1 MRARWAA
8 MLALMLALVCVPAT
22 AASATPPVDLGSG
35 YVLDDAGV
43 LSSADADA
51 AEKRLTQLR
60 TETGVDLW
68 VVFVDTFTDPD
79 SSEAWANETAGRNGL
94 GPTQYLMA
102 VAVDS
107 RQFYISGD
115 SEGPVTFD
123 QLGAIE
129 QQDVQPAL
137 AAEDWLGAI
146 DAAAAGITAAT
157 GNTSGGAG
165 GSDGGSGGGILTV
178 ILAIAAVGA
187 AIAVIVVFIR
197 RRRSGAGGGAVGT
210 SGPPA
215 VPTAELARRAA
226 SALVEMDDA
235 IKTSTQEL
243 GFATAQFG
251 EAATEEFSRV
261 LAEARADLD
270 KAFEIQQT
278 LDDETPD
285 SDAEV
290 RAATTRII
298 ELCEGAGARLD
309 AKAEAFDELR
319 RLEQNAPEAL
329 ARVQEEREEAL
340 GALATADATLARL
353 RGSYADEALAAV
365 ADNPAQ
371 ARSRIEFADEQI
383 AIAAAAIGAGHGGEA
398 AVGIRAAEEAVS
410 QARLLEQSV
419 ETLAVDFVEGERGAQ
434 ALITELERDI
444 VTASTLPD
452 GDGRVAAAI
461 AATRTQID
469 TARENLAGTAR
480 RPLAMLQGLESVD
493 AQIDAVVQGV
503 RDAEAAAQRAR
514 QMLAQHL
521 MQAQAQVS
529 AAEDYITARRGG
541 VGAEARTRLAEAG
554 ASLVRAQQLQAADP
568 AQALQQAQRAEQ
580 LAAQAMQRAQADVG
594 AFSSGPA
601 QGGGN
606 GMMSAVLGGIVINSL
621 LGGGSSRGSSGGFG
635 GGFGGFGG
643 FGGGGGRS
651 GGGMRPGSF
660 GGGGTRGRRGGG
672 RF

>member
-51 AEKRLTQLR
+51 AEERLTQLR
-60 TETGVDLW
+60 ADTGVDLW

-79 SSEAWANETAGRNGL
+79 SSEAWANETASRNGL
-94 GPTQYLMA
+94 GPTQYLLA

-146 DAAAAGITAAT
+146 DAAAAGLTAAT
-157 GNTSGGAG
+157 GNGTGGAS

-187 AIAVIVVFIR
+187 AIAVIVVFVR
-197 RRRSGAGGGAVGT
+197 RRRSGAGGSAVGT

-329 ARVQEEREEAL
+329 ARVQDEREEVL

-383 AIAAAAIGAGHGGEA
+383 AIATAAIGAGRGGEA

-410 QARLLEQSV
+410 QARLLERAV
-419 ETLAVDFVEGERGAQ
+419 ETLAADLVEGERGAQ

-493 AQIDAVVQGV
+493 TQIDAVVQGV

-521 MQAQAQVS
+521 MQAQAQVA

-554 ASLVRAQQLQAADP
+554 ASLVRAQQLQSSDP

-594 AFSSGPA
+594 AFSAGPA

-606 GMMSAVLGGIVINSL
+606 GMMNAVLGGIVINSL

-635 GGFGGFGG
+635 GGFGGFS
-643 FGGGGGRS
+643 GGGRS
-651 GGGMRPGSF
+651 GGGMRPGGF

>member
-8 MLALMLALVCVPAT
+8 MLALVLALVCVPAT

-51 AEKRLTQLR
+51 AEERLTQLR
-60 TETGVDLW
+60 AETGVDLW

-79 SSEAWANETAGRNGL
+79 SSEAWANETADRNGL

-137 AAEDWLGAI
+137 AAEDWLGAV

-157 GNTSGGAG
+157 GNGAGGTG

-187 AIAVIVVFIR
+187 AIAVIVVFVR
-197 RRRSGAGGGAVGT
+197 RRRSGVGGGAVGT

-215 VPTAELARRAA
+215 VPTSELTRRAA

-309 AKAEAFDELR
+309 DKAEAFDELR

-329 ARVQEEREEAL
+329 ARVHEEREQVL

-383 AIAAAAIGAGHGGEA
+383 AIATAAIGAGRGGEA

-410 QARLLEQSV
+410 QARLLEQAV
-419 ETLAVDFVEGERGAQ
+419 ETLAVDLVEGERGAQ

-493 AQIDAVVQGV
+493 TQIDAVVQGV

-521 MQAQAQVS
+521 LQAQAQVS

-568 AQALQQAQRAEQ
+568 AQALQQAQRAEH

-594 AFSSGPA
+594 AFSAGPA
-601 QGGGN
+601 QGGGGN

-635 GGFGGFGG
+635 GGFGGFS
-643 FGGGGGRS
+643 GGGGRS

>member
-8 MLALMLALVCVPAT
+8 MLALVLALVCVPAT

-51 AEKRLTQLR
+51 AEERLTQLR
-60 TETGVDLW
+60 AETGVDLW

-79 SSEAWANETAGRNGL
+79 SSEAWANETADRNGL

-137 AAEDWLGAI
+137 AAEDWLGAV

-157 GNTSGGAG
+157 GNGAGGTG

-187 AIAVIVVFIR
+187 AIAVIVVFVR
-197 RRRSGAGGGAVGT
+197 RRRSGVGGGAVGT

-215 VPTAELARRAA
+215 VPTSELTRRAA

-309 AKAEAFDELR
+309 DKAEAFDELR

-329 ARVQEEREEAL
+329 ARVHEEREQVL

-383 AIAAAAIGAGHGGEA
+383 AIATAAIGAGRGGEA

-410 QARLLEQSV
+410 QARLLEQAV
-419 ETLAVDFVEGERGAQ
+419 ETLAVDLVEGERGAQ

-493 AQIDAVVQGV
+493 TQIDAVVQGV

-521 MQAQAQVS
+521 LQAQAQVS

-594 AFSSGPA
+594 AFSAGPA
-601 QGGGN
+601 QGGGGN

-635 GGFGGFGG
+635 GGFGGFS
-643 FGGGGGRS
+643 GGGGRS

>member
-8 MLALMLALVCVPAT
+8 MLALVLALVCVPAT

-51 AEKRLTQLR
+51 AEERLTQLR
-60 TETGVDLW
+60 AETGVDLW

-79 SSEAWANETAGRNGL
+79 SSEAWANETADRNGL

-137 AAEDWLGAI
+137 AAEDWLGAV

-157 GNTSGGAG
+157 GNGAGGTG

-187 AIAVIVVFIR
+187 AIAVIVVFVR
-197 RRRSGAGGGAVGT
+197 RRRSGVGGGAVGT
-210 SGPPA
+210 SGPPS
-215 VPTAELARRAA
+215 VPTSELTRRAA

-309 AKAEAFDELR
+309 DKAEAFDELR

-329 ARVQEEREEAL
+329 ARVQEEREQVL

-365 ADNPAQ
+365 ADNPSQ

-383 AIAAAAIGAGHGGEA
+383 AIATAAIGAGRGGEA

-410 QARLLEQSV
+410 QARLLEQAV
-419 ETLAVDFVEGERGAQ
+419 ETLAVDLVEGERGAQ

-493 AQIDAVVQGV
+493 TQIDAVVQGV

-521 MQAQAQVS
+521 LQAQAQVS

-554 ASLVRAQQLQAADP
+554 ASLVRAQQLQA
-568 AQALQQAQRAEQ
+568 
-580 LAAQAMQRAQADVG
+580 
-594 AFSSGPA
+594 
-601 QGGGN
+601 
-606 GMMSAVLGGIVINSL
+606 
-621 LGGGSSRGSSGGFG
+621 
-635 GGFGGFGG
+635 
-643 FGGGGGRS
+643 
-651 GGGMRPGSF
+651 
-660 GGGGTRGRRGGG
+660 
-672 RF
+672 

>member
-8 MLALMLALVCVPAT
+8 MLALVLALVCVPAT

-35 YVLDDAGV
+35 YVLDEAGV

-51 AEKRLTQLR
+51 AEERLTQLR
-60 TETGVDLW
+60 AETGVDLW

-79 SSEAWANETAGRNGL
+79 SSEAWANETADRNGL

-137 AAEDWLGAI
+137 AAEDWLGAV

-157 GNTSGGAG
+157 GNGAGGTG

-187 AIAVIVVFIR
+187 AIAVIVVFVR
-197 RRRSGAGGGAVGT
+197 RRRSGVGGGAVGT

-215 VPTAELARRAA
+215 VPTSELTRRAA

-309 AKAEAFDELR
+309 DKAEAFDELR

-329 ARVQEEREEAL
+329 ARVQEEREQVL

-365 ADNPAQ
+365 TDNPSQ

-383 AIAAAAIGAGHGGEA
+383 AIATAAIGAGRGGEA

-410 QARLLEQSV
+410 QARLLEQAV
-419 ETLAVDFVEGERGAQ
+419 ETLAVDLVEGERGAQ

-493 AQIDAVVQGV
+493 TQIDAVVQGV

-521 MQAQAQVS
+521 LQAQAQVS

-594 AFSSGPA
+594 AFSAGPA
-601 QGGGN
+601 QGGGGN

-635 GGFGGFGG
+635 GGFGGFS
-643 FGGGGGRS
+643 GGGGRS

>member
-8 MLALMLALVCVPAT
+8 MLALVLALVCVPAT

-51 AEKRLTQLR
+51 AEERLTQLR
-60 TETGVDLW
+60 AETGVDLW

-79 SSEAWANETAGRNGL
+79 SSEAWANETADRNGL

-137 AAEDWLGAI
+137 AAEDWLGAV

-157 GNTSGGAG
+157 GNGAGGTG

-187 AIAVIVVFIR
+187 AIAVIVVFVR
-197 RRRSGAGGGAVGT
+197 RRRSGVGGGAVGT

-215 VPTAELARRAA
+215 VPTSELTRRAA

-309 AKAEAFDELR
+309 DKAEAFDELR

-329 ARVQEEREEAL
+329 ARVQEEREQVL

-365 ADNPAQ
+365 ADNPSQ

-383 AIAAAAIGAGHGGEA
+383 AIATAAIGAGRGGEA

-410 QARLLEQSV
+410 QARLLEQAV
-419 ETLAVDFVEGERGAQ
+419 ETLAVDLVEGERGAQ

-461 AATRTQID
+461 ASTRTQID

-493 AQIDAVVQGV
+493 TQIDAVVQGV

-521 MQAQAQVS
+521 LQAQAQVS

-594 AFSSGPA
+594 AFSAGPA
-601 QGGGN
+601 QGGGGN

-635 GGFGGFGG
+635 GGFGGFS
-643 FGGGGGRS
+643 GGGRS

>member
-8 MLALMLALVCVPAT
+8 MLALVLALVCVPAT

-51 AEKRLTQLR
+51 AEERLTQLR
-60 TETGVDLW
+60 AETGVDLW

-79 SSEAWANETAGRNGL
+79 SSEAWANETADRNGL

-137 AAEDWLGAI
+137 AAEDWLGAV
-146 DAAAAGITAAT
+146 DAAAAGITSAT
-157 GNTSGGAG
+157 GNGAGGTG

-187 AIAVIVVFIR
+187 AIAVIVVFVR
-197 RRRSGAGGGAVGT
+197 RRRSGVGGGAVGT

-309 AKAEAFDELR
+309 DKAEAFDELR

-329 ARVQEEREEAL
+329 ARVQEEREQVL

-365 ADNPAQ
+365 ADNPSQ

-383 AIAAAAIGAGHGGEA
+383 AIATAAIGAGRGGEA

-410 QARLLEQSV
+410 QARLLEQAV
-419 ETLAVDFVEGERGAQ
+419 ETLAVDLVEGERGAQ

-493 AQIDAVVQGV
+493 TQIDAVVQGV

-521 MQAQAQVS
+521 LQAQAQVS

-594 AFSSGPA
+594 AFSAGPA
-601 QGGGN
+601 QGGGGN

-635 GGFGGFGG
+635 GFS
-643 FGGGGGRS
+643 GGGGRS

>member
-8 MLALMLALVCVPAT
+8 MLALVLALVCVPAT

-51 AEKRLTQLR
+51 AEERLTQLR
-60 TETGVDLW
+60 AETGVDLW

-79 SSEAWANETAGRNGL
+79 SSEAWANETADRNGL

-137 AAEDWLGAI
+137 AAEDWLGAV

-157 GNTSGGAG
+157 GNGAGGTG

-187 AIAVIVVFIR
+187 AIAVIVVFVR
-197 RRRSGAGGGAVGT
+197 RRRSGVGGGAVGT
-210 SGPPA
+210 SGPPS
-215 VPTAELARRAA
+215 VPTSELTRRAA

-309 AKAEAFDELR
+309 DKAEAFDELR

-329 ARVQEEREEAL
+329 ARVQEEREQVL

-383 AIAAAAIGAGHGGEA
+383 AIATAAIGAGRGGEA

-410 QARLLEQSV
+410 QARLLEQAV
-419 ETLAVDFVEGERGAQ
+419 ETLAVDLVEGERGAQ

-493 AQIDAVVQGV
+493 TQIDAVVQGV

-521 MQAQAQVS
+521 LQAQAQVS

-594 AFSSGPA
+594 AFSAGPT
-601 QGGGN
+601 QGGGGN

-635 GGFGGFGG
+635 GGFGGFS
-643 FGGGGGRS
+643 GGGGRS

>member
-8 MLALMLALVCVPAT
+8 MLGLVLALVCVPAT

-51 AEKRLTQLR
+51 AEERLTQLR
-60 TETGVDLW
+60 AETGVDLW

-79 SSEAWANETAGRNGL
+79 SSEAWANETADRNGL

-137 AAEDWLGAI
+137 AAENWLGAI

-187 AIAVIVVFIR
+187 AIAVIVVFVR

-278 LDDETPD
+278 LDDEIPD

-309 AKAEAFDELR
+309 DKAEAFDELR

-329 ARVQEEREEAL
+329 ARVQEEREEVL

-365 ADNPAQ
+365 ADNPSQ
-371 ARSRIEFADEQI
+371 ARPRIEFADEQI
-383 AIAAAAIGAGHGGEA
+383 AIATAAIGAGRGGEA

-410 QARLLEQSV
+410 QARLLEQAV
-419 ETLAVDFVEGERGAQ
+419 ETLAVDLVEGERGAQ

-493 AQIDAVVQGV
+493 TQIDAVVQGV

-521 MQAQAQVS
+521 LQAQAQVS

-594 AFSSGPA
+594 AFSAGPA
-601 QGGGN
+601 QGGGGN

-621 LGGGSSRGSSGGFG
+621 LGGGSPRGSSGGFG
-635 GGFGGFGG
+635 GGFGGFS
-643 FGGGGGRS
+643 GGGRS

>member
-8 MLALMLALVCVPAT
+8 MLALVLALVCVPAT

-51 AEKRLTQLR
+51 AEERLTQLR
-60 TETGVDLW
+60 AETGVDLW

-79 SSEAWANETAGRNGL
+79 SSEAWANETADRNGL

-137 AAEDWLGAI
+137 AAEDWLGAV

-157 GNTSGGAG
+157 GNGAGGTG

-187 AIAVIVVFIR
+187 AIAVIVVFVR
-197 RRRSGAGGGAVGT
+197 RRRSGVGGGAVGT
-210 SGPPA
+210 SGPPS
-215 VPTAELARRAA
+215 VPTSELTRRAA

-309 AKAEAFDELR
+309 DKAEAFDELR

-329 ARVQEEREEAL
+329 ARVQEEREQVL

-365 ADNPAQ
+365 ADNPSQ

-383 AIAAAAIGAGHGGEA
+383 AIATAAIGAGRGGEA

-410 QARLLEQSV
+410 QARLLEQAV
-419 ETLAVDFVEGERGAQ
+419 ETLAVDLVEGERGAQ

-493 AQIDAVVQGV
+493 TQIDAVVQGV

-521 MQAQAQVS
+521 LQAQAQVS

-580 LAAQAMQRAQADVG
+580 LAAQAMQR
-594 AFSSGPA
+594 
-601 QGGGN
+601 
-606 GMMSAVLGGIVINSL
+606 
-621 LGGGSSRGSSGGFG
+621 
-635 GGFGGFGG
+635 
-643 FGGGGGRS
+643 
-651 GGGMRPGSF
+651 
-660 GGGGTRGRRGGG
+660 
-672 RF
+672 

>member
-8 MLALMLALVCVPAT
+8 MLALVLALVCVPAT

-51 AEKRLTQLR
+51 AEERLTQLR
-60 TETGVDLW
+60 AETGVDLW

-79 SSEAWANETAGRNGL
+79 SSEAWANETADRNGL

-137 AAEDWLGAI
+137 AAEDWLGAV
-146 DAAAAGITAAT
+146 DAAAAGITSAT
-157 GNTSGGAG
+157 GNGAGGTG

-187 AIAVIVVFIR
+187 AIAVIVVFVR
-197 RRRSGAGGGAVGT
+197 RRRSGVGGGAVGT

-215 VPTAELARRAA
+215 VPTSELTRRAA

-309 AKAEAFDELR
+309 DKAEAFDELR

-329 ARVQEEREEAL
+329 ARVQEEREQVL

-365 ADNPAQ
+365 ADNPSQ

-383 AIAAAAIGAGHGGEA
+383 AIATAAIGAGRGGEA

-410 QARLLEQSV
+410 QARLLEQAV
-419 ETLAVDFVEGERGAQ
+419 ETLAVDLVEGERGAQ

-493 AQIDAVVQGV
+493 TQIDAVVQGV

-521 MQAQAQVS
+521 LQAQAQVS

-594 AFSSGPA
+594 AFSAGPA
-601 QGGGN
+601 QGGGGN

-635 GGFGGFGG
+635 GGFGGFS
-643 FGGGGGRS
+643 GGGGRS

>member
-8 MLALMLALVCVPAT
+8 MLALVLALVCVPAT

-51 AEKRLTQLR
+51 AEERLTQLR
-60 TETGVDLW
+60 AETGVDLW

-79 SSEAWANETAGRNGL
+79 SSEAWANETADRNGL

-137 AAEDWLGAI
+137 AAEDWLGAV

-157 GNTSGGAG
+157 GNGAGGTG

-187 AIAVIVVFIR
+187 AIAVIVVFVR
-197 RRRSGAGGGAVGT
+197 RRRSGVGGGAVGT
-210 SGPPA
+210 SGPPS
-215 VPTAELARRAA
+215 VPTSELTRRAA

-309 AKAEAFDELR
+309 DKAEAFDELR

-329 ARVQEEREEAL
+329 ARVQEEREQVL

-365 ADNPAQ
+365 ADNPSQ

-383 AIAAAAIGAGHGGEA
+383 AIATAAIGAGRGGEA

-410 QARLLEQSV
+410 QARLLEQAV
-419 ETLAVDFVEGERGAQ
+419 ETLAVDLVEGERGAQ

-493 AQIDAVVQGV
+493 TQIDAVVQGV

-521 MQAQAQVS
+521 LQAQAQVS

-594 AFSSGPA
+594 AFSAGPA
-601 QGGGN
+601 QGGGGN

-635 GGFGGFGG
+635 GGFGGFS
-643 FGGGGGRS
+643 GGGGRS

>member
-8 MLALMLALVCVPAT
+8 MLALVLALVCVPAT

-51 AEKRLTQLR
+51 AEERLTQLR
-60 TETGVDLW
+60 AETGVDLW

-79 SSEAWANETAGRNGL
+79 SSEAWANETADRNGL

-137 AAEDWLGAI
+137 AAEDWLGAV

-157 GNTSGGAG
+157 GNGAGGTG

-187 AIAVIVVFIR
+187 AIAVIVVFVR
-197 RRRSGAGGGAVGT
+197 RRRSGVGGGAVGT
-210 SGPPA
+210 SGPPS
-215 VPTAELARRAA
+215 VPTSELTRRAA

-309 AKAEAFDELR
+309 DKAEAFDELR

-329 ARVQEEREEAL
+329 ARVQEEREQVL

-365 ADNPAQ
+365 ADNPSQ

-383 AIAAAAIGAGHGGEA
+383 AIATAAIGAGRGGEA

-410 QARLLEQSV
+410 QARLLEQAV
-419 ETLAVDFVEGERGAQ
+419 ETLAVDLVEGERGAQ

-493 AQIDAVVQGV
+493 TQIDAVVQGV

-521 MQAQAQVS
+521 LQAQAQVS

-594 AFSSGPA
+594 AFSAGPA
-601 QGGGN
+601 QGGGGN
-606 GMMSAVLGGIVINSL
+606 GMMSAVLGG
-621 LGGGSSRGSSGGFG
+621 
-635 GGFGGFGG
+635 
-643 FGGGGGRS
+643 
-651 GGGMRPGSF
+651 
-660 GGGGTRGRRGGG
+660 
-672 RF
+672 

>member
-43 LSSADADA
+43 LSSADTDA
-51 AEKRLTQLR
+51 AEERLTQLR
-60 TETGVDLW
+60 ADTGVDLW
-68 VVFVDTFTDPD
+68 VVFVNTFTDPD
-79 SSEAWANETAGRNGL
+79 SSEAWANETADRNGL

-107 RQFYISGD
+107 RQFYISGY

-129 QQDVQPAL
+129 QEIQPILRAD
-137 AAEDWLGAI
+137 DWLGAI

-165 GSDGGSGGGILTV
+165 GSGGGILTV

-187 AIAVIVVFIR
+187 AIAVIVVFVR
-197 RRRSGAGGGAVGT
+197 RRRSGAGGSAVGT

-285 SDAEV
+285 SDAVV

-329 ARVQEEREEAL
+329 ARVREEREEVL

-383 AIAAAAIGAGHGGEA
+383 AIATAAIGAGRGGEA

-410 QARLLEQSV
+410 QARLLERAV
-419 ETLAVDFVEGERGAQ
+419 ETLAADLVEGERGAH
-434 ALITELERDI
+434 ALISELERDI

-469 TARENLAGTAR
+469 TARENLASTTR

-493 AQIDAVVQGV
+493 TQIDAVVQGV

-521 MQAQAQVS
+521 MQAQAQVA

-554 ASLVRAQQLQAADP
+554 ASLVRAQQLQSSDP

-594 AFSSGPA
+594 AFSAGPA

-606 GMMSAVLGGIVINSL
+606 GMMNAVLGGIVINSL

-635 GGFGGFGG
+635 GGFGGFS
-643 FGGGGGRS
+643 GGGRS

>member
-8 MLALMLALVCVPAT
+8 MLALVLALVCVPAT

-51 AEKRLTQLR
+51 AEERLTQLR
-60 TETGVDLW
+60 AETGVDLW

-79 SSEAWANETAGRNGL
+79 SSEAWANETADRNGL

-137 AAEDWLGAI
+137 AAEDWLGAV

-157 GNTSGGAG
+157 GNGAGGTG

-187 AIAVIVVFIR
+187 AIAVIVVFVR
-197 RRRSGAGGGAVGT
+197 RRRSGVGGGAVGT

-215 VPTAELARRAA
+215 VPTSELTRRAA

-309 AKAEAFDELR
+309 DKAEAFDELR

-329 ARVQEEREEAL
+329 ARVQEEREQVL

-365 ADNPAQ
+365 ADNPSQ

-383 AIAAAAIGAGHGGEA
+383 AIATAAIGAGRGGEA

-410 QARLLEQSV
+410 QARLLEQAV
-419 ETLAVDFVEGERGAQ
+419 ETLAVDLVEGERGAQ

-461 AATRTQID
+461 ASTRTQID

-493 AQIDAVVQGV
+493 TQIDAVVQGV

-521 MQAQAQVS
+521 LQAQAQVS

-594 AFSSGPA
+594 AFSAGPA
-601 QGGGN
+601 QGGGGN

-635 GGFGGFGG
+635 GGFGGFS
-643 FGGGGGRS
+643 GGGGRS

>member
-22 AASATPPVDLGSG
+22 AAFATPPVDLGSG

-51 AEKRLTQLR
+51 AEERLTQLR
-60 TETGVDLW
+60 AETGVDLW

-79 SSEAWANETAGRNGL
+79 TSEAWANETARRNGL
-94 GPTQYLMA
+94 GPTQYLLA
-102 VAVDS
+102 VATDA

-137 AAEDWLGAI
+137 ASGDWLGAI
-146 DAAAAGITAAT
+146 DAAATGITEAT
-157 GNTSGGAG
+157 GGGSGGAG
-165 GSDGGSGGGILTV
+165 GSAGGSGGGVLTV

-187 AIAVIVVFIR
+187 AIAVIVVFVR
-197 RRRSGAGGGAVGT
+197 RRRSGARGGPAGT
-210 SGPPA
+210 GPSGPPA
-215 VPTAELARRAA
+215 VATAELVRRAA

-270 KAFEIQQT
+270 TAFETQQA

-285 SDAEV
+285 SEAEV
-290 RAATTRII
+290 RAAATRII

-329 ARVQEEREEAL
+329 ARVQDEREDVL
-340 GALATADATLARL
+340 GALPAADATLERL
-353 RGSYADEALAAV
+353 RASYADEALAAV

-371 ARSRIEFADEQI
+371 ARARIEFADEQI
-383 AIAAAAIGAGHGGEA
+383 AVATAAIGAGRGGEA

-410 QARLLEQSV
+410 QARLLERAV
-419 ETLAVDFVEGERGAQ
+419 ETLAADLAEGERGAH
-434 ALITELERDI
+434 ALIAELERDLA
-444 VTASTLPD
+444 TASTLPD
-452 GDGRVAAAI
+452 GDGRVAAAM
-461 AATRTQID
+461 AATRAQID
-469 TARENLAGTAR
+469 TARENLAGTDR

-493 AQIDAVVQGV
+493 TQIDAVVQGV

-521 MQAQAQVS
+521 MQAQAQVA

-554 ASLVRAQQLQAADP
+554 ASLVRAQQLQATDP

-580 LAAQAMQRAQADVG
+580 LAGLAMQRAQADVG
-594 AFSSGPA
+594 AFSAGPS
-601 QGGGN
+601 QGGGGN
-606 GMMSAVLGGIVINSL
+606 GMMGAVLGGIVLNSL

-643 FGGGGGRS
+643 GGRP

>member
-22 AASATPPVDLGSG
+22 AAFATPPVDLGSG

-51 AEKRLTQLR
+51 AEERLTQLR
-60 TETGVDLW
+60 AETGVDLW

-79 SSEAWANETAGRNGL
+79 SSEAWANETASRNGL
-94 GPTQYLMA
+94 GPTQYLLA
-102 VAVDS
+102 VATDT

-137 AAEDWLGAI
+137 ASGDWLGAI
-146 DAAAAGITAAT
+146 DAAATGITEAT
-157 GNTSGGAG
+157 GGGSGGAG
-165 GSDGGSGGGILTV
+165 GSAGGSGGGVLTV

-187 AIAVIVVFIR
+187 AIAVIVVFVR
-197 RRRSGAGGGAVGT
+197 RRRSGARGGPAGT
-210 SGPPA
+210 GPSGPPA
-215 VPTAELARRAA
+215 VATAELVRRAA

-270 KAFEIQQT
+270 TAFETQQA
-278 LDDETPD
+278 LDDETPE

-290 RAATTRII
+290 RAAATRII

-329 ARVQEEREEAL
+329 ARVQDEREDVL
-340 GALATADATLARL
+340 GALPAADATLERL
-353 RGSYADEALAAV
+353 RASYADEALAAV

-371 ARSRIEFADEQI
+371 ARARIEFADEQI
-383 AIAAAAIGAGHGGEA
+383 AVATAAIGAGRGGEA

-410 QARLLEQSV
+410 QARLLERAV
-419 ETLAVDFVEGERGAQ
+419 ETLAADLAEGERGAH
-434 ALITELERDI
+434 ALIAELERDLA
-444 VTASTLPD
+444 TASTLPD
-452 GDGRVAAAI
+452 GDGRVAAAM
-461 AATRTQID
+461 AATRAQID
-469 TARENLAGTAR
+469 TARENLAGTDR

-493 AQIDAVVQGV
+493 TQIDAVVQGV

-521 MQAQAQVS
+521 MQAQAQVA

-554 ASLVRAQQLQAADP
+554 ASLVRAQQLQATDP

-580 LAAQAMQRAQADVG
+580 LAGLAMQRAQADVG
-594 AFSSGPA
+594 AFSAGPS
-601 QGGGN
+601 QGGGGN
-606 GMMSAVLGGIVINSL
+606 GMMGAVLGGIVLNSL

-635 GGFGGFGG
+635 GGFGGF
-643 FGGGGGRS
+643 GGGGRS

>member
-1 MRARWAA
+1 
-8 MLALMLALVCVPAT
+8 
-22 AASATPPVDLGSG
+22 
-35 YVLDDAGV
+35 
-43 LSSADADA
+43 
-51 AEKRLTQLR
+51 
-60 TETGVDLW
+60 
-68 VVFVDTFTDPD
+68 
-79 SSEAWANETAGRNGL
+79 
-94 GPTQYLMA
+94 
-102 VAVDS
+102 
-107 RQFYISGD
+107 
-115 SEGPVTFD
+115 
-123 QLGAIE
+123 
-129 QQDVQPAL
+129 
-137 AAEDWLGAI
+137 
-146 DAAAAGITAAT
+146 
-157 GNTSGGAG
+157 
-165 GSDGGSGGGILTV
+165 
-178 ILAIAAVGA
+178 
-187 AIAVIVVFIR
+187 
-197 RRRSGAGGGAVGT
+197 
-210 SGPPA
+210 
-215 VPTAELARRAA
+215 
-226 SALVEMDDA
+226 MDDA

-251 EAATEEFSRV
+251 EAATEEISRV

-309 AKAEAFDELR
+309 DKAEAFDELR

-329 ARVQEEREEAL
+329 ARVQEEREQVL

-365 ADNPAQ
+365 ADNPSQ

-383 AIAAAAIGAGHGGEA
+383 AIATAAIGAGRGGEA

-410 QARLLEQSV
+410 QARLLEQAV
-419 ETLAVDFVEGERGAQ
+419 ETLAVDLVEGERGAQ

-493 AQIDAVVQGV
+493 TQIDAVVQGV

-521 MQAQAQVS
+521 LQAQAQVS

-594 AFSSGPA
+594 AFSAGPA
-601 QGGGN
+601 QGGGGN

-635 GGFGGFGG
+635 GGFGGGS
-643 FGGGGGRS
+643 GGGGRS

>member
-8 MLALMLALVCVPAT
+8 MLALVLALVCVPAT

-51 AEKRLTQLR
+51 AEERLTQLR
-60 TETGVDLW
+60 AETGVDLW

-79 SSEAWANETAGRNGL
+79 SSEAWANETADRNGL

-137 AAEDWLGAI
+137 AAEDWLGAV

-157 GNTSGGAG
+157 GNGAGGTG

-187 AIAVIVVFIR
+187 AIAVIVVFVR
-197 RRRSGAGGGAVGT
+197 RRRSGVGGGAVGT
-210 SGPPA
+210 SGPPS
-215 VPTAELARRAA
+215 VPTSELTRRAA

-235 IKTSTQEL
+235 IRTSTQEL

-309 AKAEAFDELR
+309 DKAEAFDELR

-329 ARVQEEREEAL
+329 ARVQEEREQVL

-383 AIAAAAIGAGHGGEA
+383 AIATAAIGAGRGGVA

-410 QARLLEQSV
+410 QARLLEQAV
-419 ETLAVDFVEGERGAQ
+419 ETLAVDLVEGERGAQ

-493 AQIDAVVQGV
+493 TQIDAVVQGV

-521 MQAQAQVS
+521 LQAQAQVS

-594 AFSSGPA
+594 AFSAGPA
-601 QGGGN
+601 QGGGGN

-635 GGFGGFGG
+635 GGFGGFS
-643 FGGGGGRS
+643 GGGGRS

>member
-8 MLALMLALVCVPAT
+8 MLALVLALVCVPAT

-51 AEKRLTQLR
+51 AEERLTQLR
-60 TETGVDLW
+60 AETGVDLW

-79 SSEAWANETAGRNGL
+79 SSEAWANETADRNGL

-137 AAEDWLGAI
+137 AAEDWLGAV

-157 GNTSGGAG
+157 GNGAGGTG

-187 AIAVIVVFIR
+187 AIAVIVVFVR
-197 RRRSGAGGGAVGT
+197 RRRSGVGGGAVGT

-215 VPTAELARRAA
+215 VPTSELTRRAA

-309 AKAEAFDELR
+309 DKAEAFDELR

-329 ARVQEEREEAL
+329 ARVQEEREQVL

-365 ADNPAQ
+365 ADNPSQ

-383 AIAAAAIGAGHGGEA
+383 AIATAAIGAGRGGEA

-410 QARLLEQSV
+410 QARLLEQAV
-419 ETLAVDFVEGERGAQ
+419 ETLAVDLVEGERGAQ

-493 AQIDAVVQGV
+493 TQIDAVVQGV

-521 MQAQAQVS
+521 LQAQAQVS

-594 AFSSGPA
+594 AFSAGPA
-601 QGGGN
+601 QGGGGN

-635 GGFGGFGG
+635 GGFGGFS
-643 FGGGGGRS
+643 GGGGRS